1 LVLVLFLLAGNVFSV
16 IEGSI
21 DHGGGPK
28 QERNNRMVPDFKPFH
43 HPSDKILSSG
53 FLGPSGPISSVH
65 WLELVPVFGALYA
78 APDPRSKSSNLLYVL
93 GFGAG
98 SFCLAGYFFKKNS
111 SQNEKDIKIKKEENQ
126 RREIRRDRGE
136 ERDRAKQ
143 EEEKLIGD
151 MEQQKIEEED
161 RIRQQQKRET
171 KRRQLQNREEE
182 HQRLQQQKR
191 EEEDRKIQQQQGEE
205 EHQRLH
211 QQKGEEEDRKIQQQK
226 GEEEDRNKLQA
237 VGVVKQEEPVKPKE
251 SKKRKVSYAMEE
263 ESGTQK
269 FENKVK
275 IFKMTKVPKTHN
287 CSSSDHGVLTE
298 VLTIEEVF
306 ELEKTEKLNTVVQT
320 SLADIIIEGANI
332 SRLRIT
338 DVVEKSEEKY
348 VSKTMTIKE
357 YMMSMANSKIEE
369 AVKMV
374 KADCSLQNIKN
385 LADTIKK
392 YRPES
397 NQEKS
402 NGI

>member
-1 LVLVLFLLAGNVFSV
+1 LVLVWFLLAGNVISV

-126 RREIRRDRGE
+126 RREIRRDREE
-136 ERDRAKQ
+136 ERDTAKQ

-161 RIRQQQKRET
+161 RIRKQQKRET

-182 HQRLQQQKR
+182 HQRLHQQKR
-191 EEEDRKIQQQQGEE
+191 EEEDRKIQQQKREDE

-211 QQKGEEEDRKIQQQK
+211 QQKRET
-226 GEEEDRNKLQA
+226 EDRNKLQA
-237 VGVVKQEEPVKPKE
+237 VGVVKQEEPVKPKV
-251 SKKRKVSYAMEE
+251 SKKRKVSYAKKEE

-385 LADTIKK
+385 LADTINK